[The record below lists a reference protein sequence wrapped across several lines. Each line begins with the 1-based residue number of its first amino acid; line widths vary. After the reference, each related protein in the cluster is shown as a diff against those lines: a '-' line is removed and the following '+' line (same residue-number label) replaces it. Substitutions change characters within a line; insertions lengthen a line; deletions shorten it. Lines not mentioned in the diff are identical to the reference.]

1 MNTHADIVIIGSGM
15 AGYMLAQNIR
25 QIESSKSITVVTQN
39 DGRFY
44 PKPMLSTALY
54 HKKSPDH
61 IVTATAQEM
70 MDKYNIH
77 VMTNAPVTE
86 VDFAQK
92 KVQLPNQSLAYDQLV
107 FATGSKSNKI
117 PKVKDIEG
125 LLSVNSIEDYETLLD
140 QLPHAQEILIIGS
153 GLVGIEFSHDL
164 LTAGHR
170 VSMVS
175 QTEEALLG
183 LVPKTIGLKCRDHL
197 IGMGLEWITDAG
209 VRDVQRQDKKLSVH
223 FSEQP
228 TKQYD
233 LVLSAIGIAPNTD
246 LAKQSGL
253 NTKRG
258 IITDTYGC
266 CRAKDVFALGDCA
279 EIYGLNLTYVAPIK
293 QQAQAI
299 AKTLTGTK
307 TPVHY
312 PAMPVV
318 VKMPTFPL
326 TLVPVRE
333 PKITGQWEIQ
343 DNADDSGMIAAF
355 YDEKKLKGFALAGTA
370 TRQRNEWLAKMP
382 DSIVSEGQSAP

>member
-25 QIESSKSITVVTQN
+25 QIESNKSITVVTQN

-117 PKVKDIEG
+117 PKVKDVEG
-125 LLSVNSIEDYETLLD
+125 LLSVNSMEDYEALLD

-175 QTEEALLG
+175 QTEEALWG
-183 LVPKTIGLKCRDHL
+183 LVPKAIGLKCRDHL
-197 IGMGLEWITDAG
+197 IDMGLEWITDAG

-228 TKQYD
+228 IKQYD

-307 TPVHY
+307 TPIHY

-343 DNADDSGMIAAF
+343 DNADDSEMIAAF

-382 DSIVSEGQSAP
+382 DSIVSEDQSAP

>member
-25 QIESSKSITVVTQN
+25 QIESNKSITVVTQN

-70 MDKYNIH
+70 MDIYNIH

-117 PKVKDIEG
+117 PKVKDVEG
-125 LLSVNSIEDYETLLD
+125 LLSVNSMEDYEALLD

-175 QTEEALLG
+175 QTEEALWG
-183 LVPKTIGLKCRDHL
+183 LVPKAIGLKCRDHL
-197 IGMGLEWITDAG
+197 IDMGLEWITDAG

-228 TKQYD
+228 IKQYD

-307 TPVHY
+307 TPIHY

-343 DNADDSGMIAAF
+343 DNADDSEMIAAF

-382 DSIVSEGQSAP
+382 DSIVSEDQSAP

>member
-25 QIESSKSITVVTQN
+25 QIESNKSITVVTQN

-70 MDKYNIH
+70 MDKYNID

-117 PKVKDIEG
+117 PKVKDVEG
-125 LLSVNSIEDYETLLD
+125 LLSVNSMEDYEALLD

-175 QTEEALLG
+175 QTEEALWG
-183 LVPKTIGLKCRDHL
+183 LVPKAIGLKCRDHL
-197 IGMGLEWITDAG
+197 IDMGLEWITDAG

-228 TKQYD
+228 IKQYD

-307 TPVHY
+307 TPIHY

-343 DNADDSGMIAAF
+343 DNADDSEMIAAF

-382 DSIVSEGQSAP
+382 DSIVSEDQSAP

>member
-25 QIESSKSITVVTQN
+25 QIESNKSITVVTQN

-117 PKVKDIEG
+117 PKVKDVEG
-125 LLSVNSIEDYETLLD
+125 LLSVNSMEDYEALLD

-175 QTEEALLG
+175 QTEEALWG
-183 LVPKTIGLKCRDHL
+183 LVPKAIGLKCRDHL
-197 IGMGLEWITDAG
+197 IDMGLEWITDAG

-228 TKQYD
+228 IKQYD

-299 AKTLTGTK
+299 AKTLT
-307 TPVHY
+307 
-312 PAMPVV
+312 
-318 VKMPTFPL
+318 
-326 TLVPVRE
+326 
-333 PKITGQWEIQ
+333 
-343 DNADDSGMIAAF
+343 
-355 YDEKKLKGFALAGTA
+355 
-370 TRQRNEWLAKMP
+370 
-382 DSIVSEGQSAP
+382 